1 MDFGRLSSRA
11 QARWASVLGILVAGA
26 LAGGSLLGL
35 SRDVLPFIGW
45 PSLGGHG
52 DVRQQLA
59 AAPDLVR
66 RARSGGGGQVG
77 GIQGSGIAPLA
88 GAAPLAAAPVRV
100 AFDPGARL
108 SATT

>member
-1 MDFGRLSSRA
+1 MHLDRVSPRA
-11 QARWASVLGILVAGA
+11 RARWASVLGVVVASA

-52 DVRQQLA
+52 DVRQRLA

-66 RARSGGGGQVG
+66 QARSGGGGRLGVAPG
-77 GIQGSGIAPLA
+77 NGLAPLA
-88 GAAPLAAAPVRV
+88 GVAPLAAAPVRV
-100 AFDPGARL
+100 ASDGAARL
-108 SATT
+108 SGT